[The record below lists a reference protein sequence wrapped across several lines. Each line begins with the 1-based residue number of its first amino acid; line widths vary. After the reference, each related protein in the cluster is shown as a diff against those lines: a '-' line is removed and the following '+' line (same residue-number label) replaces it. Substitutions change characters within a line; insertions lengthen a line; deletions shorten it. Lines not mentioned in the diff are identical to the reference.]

1 MITII
6 KHGNKYHAKIKECL
20 GCGCEFLYEDE
31 DIKEHR
37 IAKYEECD
45 TILLYESEDIH
56 GVIYH
61 DRHSFKYIECPICG
75 AEIIVFDEAS
85 E

>member
-1 MITII
+1 MIKAILPT
-6 KHGNKYHAKIKECL
+6 KH
-20 GCGCEFLYEDE
+20 
-31 DIKEHR
+31 HR
-37 IAKYEECD
+37 IAKCEECD
-45 TILLYESEDIH
+45 TTLLYEDEDIH

-61 DRHSFKYIECPICG
+61 DGHSFKYIECPICG